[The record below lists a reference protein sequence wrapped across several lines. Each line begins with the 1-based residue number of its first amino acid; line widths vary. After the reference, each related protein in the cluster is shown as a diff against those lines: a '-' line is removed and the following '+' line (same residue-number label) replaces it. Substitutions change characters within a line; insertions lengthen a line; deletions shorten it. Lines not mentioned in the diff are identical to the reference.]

1 MTTMHTAAATYVQ
14 ISREELEAWMDS
26 IGYRGK
32 WKRDPKYA
40 GVYLIELSPTVGV
53 KLSSTIGSK
62 DDAMGVGQASM
73 QLALVSL
80 VTGRV
85 LNKKAQ
91 GQSHFKRTTGWAKT
105 WAGGI
110 DTMKKAYLASA
121 DFYDVIASIEDREKY
136 KVEVL
141 EEISSVPGWNTDP
154 ELSGFYRKVEKGG
167 VLMPR
172 EWGVVR
178 EAKSRPAKQKEPQQ
192 DQQSSPTGE
201 SSAPLPTN
209 DLQEKRLAALRELW
223 VSARRSGDDWT
234 MNFTQDVAT
243 KWVAQG
249 RRLSG
254 PQLRIITEKLDKYRV
269 TTPDGRASD
278 LFR

>member
-1 MTTMHTAAATYVQ
+1 MMTMHTAAATYVQ
-14 ISREELEAWMDS
+14 ISREELEAWLDS

-121 DFYDVIASIEDREKY
+121 DFYDAISVIADREKY
-136 KVEVL
+136 QRDL
-141 EEISSVPGWNTDP
+141 IDRISAIPGWNTDS
-154 ELSGFYRKVEKGG
+154 ELAGYYRKVEKGG

-172 EWGVVR
+172 ELAVVE
-178 EAKSRPAKQKEPQQ
+178 EAMKRPAKTVDPQKI
-192 DQQSSPTGE
+192 
-201 SSAPLPTN
+201 APVGVGSR
-209 DLQEKRLAALRELW
+209 DELQERRMAALRELW
-223 VSARRSGDDWT
+223 VRARRIGDDWT
-234 MNFTQDVAT
+234 MNFAEDIAK

-249 RRLSG
+249 RGLSG
-254 PQLRIITEKLDKYRV
+254 PQLRIVTEKLDKYRV
-269 TTPDGRASD
+269 DSGNERASD